1 MLLLSA
7 DHPIKKSTNTRHH
20 LKQKRHLT
28 VPIYLEAR
36 HPAGSKPF
44 TESKQVYGDLY
55 NGAGIELVVGGEVV
69 LKKFFPSNTVHV
81 KNSAVVVRMYPLEI
95 MRTAKQ

>member
-1 MLLLSA
+1 M
-7 DHPIKKSTNTRHH
+7 
-20 LKQKRHLT
+20 
-28 VPIYLEAR
+28 
-36 HPAGSKPF
+36 
-44 TESKQVYGDLY
+44 
-55 NGAGIELVVGGEVV
+55 VGGEVV